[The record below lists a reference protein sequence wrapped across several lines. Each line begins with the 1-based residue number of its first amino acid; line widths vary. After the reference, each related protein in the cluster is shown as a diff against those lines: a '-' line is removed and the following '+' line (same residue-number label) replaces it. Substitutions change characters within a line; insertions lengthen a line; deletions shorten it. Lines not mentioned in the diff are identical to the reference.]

1 MTTLEASLEAP
12 LERARGLRSMRVLYF
27 LYFAGIG
34 AYFTFINVYYRSIG
48 LSGTEI
54 GLVNTL
60 PPLVAIIAATMWGM
74 VNDRL
79 GQPRLVLRISVPGII
94 LSALLLSQVRAFG
107 WIIVVACML
116 SFFNSATIPLM
127 DNTTLRL
134 LGDQRGHYGRY
145 RVLGSV
151 GFIIVSLSVGYVYAA
166 TGYVWIF
173 YSYAI
178 IMALFLLAASALPNE
193 RVRLAGSVWSG
204 LGTMIRQPAWMI
216 FAISAFLLWISNNG
230 TMAFIGIVV
239 EGMGGSAPLIGL
251 VWMASAIT
259 EIPIMLT
266 SDRLLKRGGP
276 TLLIGIAFA
285 LFILRATLFASMPT
299 PNWAPWIASLGGLAY
314 SLFWMSAVTYAN
326 DSAPDH
332 LKSTAQGLL
341 FSLLNLAG
349 MTGSLFSGWM
359 YDVAGPRGLFWAM
372 AAFATAGMVTF
383 VVGRVVFRN
392 RG

>member
-1 MTTLEASLEAP
+1 
-12 LERARGLRSMRVLYF
+12 MRILYF
-27 LYFAGIG
+27 LYFAAVG

-60 PPLVAIIAATMWGM
+60 PPIVAIIAATMWGM

-79 GQPRLVLRISVPGII
+79 GQPRLVLRISVPGVI
-94 LSALLLSQVRAFG
+94 LSALLLSQVRTFG
-107 WIIVVACML
+107 WITLVACL
-116 SFFNSATIPLM
+116 LAFFNSATIPLM

-134 LGDQRGHYGRY
+134 LGEERGHYGRY

-151 GFIIVSLSVGYVYAA
+151 GFIIVALSVGYIYEL

-178 IMALFLLAASALPNE
+178 IMGLFTLAVSGLPNE
-193 RVRLAGSVWSG
+193 RVRLSGSVLSG
-204 LGTMIRQPAWMI
+204 LGTMVRQPAWLV

-230 TMAFIGIVV
+230 TMSFIGIVV
-239 EGMGGSAPLIGL
+239 QSMGGSAPLIGL
-251 VWMASAIT
+251 VWMASALT

-276 TLLIGIAFA
+276 TLLIAIAFV
-285 LFILRATLFASMPT
+285 LFIVRAVLFALMPS
-299 PNWAPWIASLGGLAY
+299 PNWAPWVGSLGGLAY

-326 DSAPDH
+326 DSAPEH
-332 LKSTAQGLL
+332 LKSTAQGVL

-349 MTGSLFSGWM
+349 MVGSLFSGWM
-359 YDVAGPRGLFWAM
+359 YDAAGPRGLFWAM
-372 AAFATAGMVTF
+372 AAFATAGMVIF
-383 VVGRVVFRN
+383 VVGRVVFRG
-392 RG
+392 REAPGG

>member
-1 MTTLEASLEAP
+1 MTAVDASLEVP
-12 LERARGLRSMRVLYF
+12 LHRERGLRSMRTLYF
-27 LYFAGIG
+27 LYFAAVG
-34 AYFTFINVYYRSIG
+34 AYWTFINVYYRSIG

-60 PPLVAIIAATMWGM
+60 PPLVAIFAATMWGM
-74 VNDRL
+74 LNDRL
-79 GQPRLVLRISVPGII
+79 GQARLVLRISVPGVI

-107 WIIVVACML
+107 WIVVMACL
-116 SFFNSATIPLM
+116 LAFFNSATIPLM

-134 LGDQRGHYGRY
+134 LGEERGHYGRY

-151 GFIIVSLSVGYVYAA
+151 GFIIVSLGVGYIYEI
-166 TGYVWIF
+166 TGYQWIF
-173 YSYAI
+173 YSFAL
-178 IMALFLLAASALPNE
+178 IMGLFVLAASGLPNE
-193 RVRLAGSVWSG
+193 RVRLSGSVWGG
-204 LGTMIRQPAWMI
+204 LGTMVRQPAWLV

-239 EGMGGSAPLIGL
+239 QGMGGSAPLIGL
-251 VWMASAIT
+251 VWMASAVA

-276 TLLIGIAFA
+276 TLLISLAFVAFIVRAVLFA
-285 LFILRATLFASMPT
+285 LMPS
-299 PNWAPWIASLGGLAY
+299 PNWAPWVASLGGLAY

-326 DSAPDH
+326 DSAPEH

-349 MTGSLFSGWM
+349 MAGSLFSGWM

-372 AAFATAGMVTF
+372 AAFATAGMVIF

>member
-1 MTTLEASLEAP
+1 MTLIDASLEAP
-12 LERARGLRSMRVLYF
+12 LHRERGLRSMRILYF
-27 LYFAGIG
+27 LYFAGVG

-60 PPLVAIIAATMWGM
+60 PPIVAIIAATMWGM

-79 GQPRLVLRISVPGII
+79 GQPRLVLRISVPGVI
-94 LSALLLSQVRAFG
+94 LSVLLLSQVRTFG
-107 WIIVVACML
+107 WITLVACL
-116 SFFNSATIPLM
+116 LAFFNAATIPLM

-134 LGDQRGHYGRY
+134 LGEKRGHYGRY
-145 RVLGSV
+145 RVLGSF
-151 GFIIVSLSVGYVYAA
+151 GFIIVALSVGYIYEI

-173 YSYAI
+173 YSYAL
-178 IMALFLLAASALPNE
+178 IMVLFILAVGGLPNE
-193 RVRLAGSVWSG
+193 RVRLAGSVWGG
-204 LGTMIRQPAWMI
+204 LGTMVRQPAWLV

-230 TMAFIGIVV
+230 TMSFIGIVV
-239 EGMGGSAPLIGL
+239 ESMGGSAPLIGL

-276 TLLIGIAFA
+276 TLLIALAFGLFIIRAVLFA
-285 LFILRATLFASMPT
+285 LMPT
-299 PNWAPWIASLGGLAY
+299 PNWAPWVGSLGGLAY

-326 DSAPDH
+326 DSAPEH

-349 MTGSLFSGWM
+349 MAGSLFSGWM
-359 YDVAGPRGLFWAM
+359 YDVGGPRGLFWAM
-372 AAFATAGMVTF
+372 AAFATAGMVIF

-392 RG
+392 KG

>member
-1 MTTLEASLEAP
+1 MTAVDASLEVP
-12 LERARGLRSMRVLYF
+12 LHRERGLRSMRTLYF
-27 LYFAGIG
+27 LYFAAVG
-34 AYFTFINVYYRSIG
+34 AYWTFINVYYRSIG

-60 PPLVAIIAATMWGM
+60 PPLVAIFAATMWGM
-74 VNDRL
+74 LNDRL
-79 GQPRLVLRISVPGII
+79 GQARLVLRISVPGVI

-107 WIIVVACML
+107 WIVVMACL
-116 SFFNSATIPLM
+116 LAFFNSATIPLM

-134 LGDQRGHYGRY
+134 LGEERGHYGRY

-151 GFIIVSLSVGYVYAA
+151 GFIIVSLGVGYIYEI
-166 TGYVWIF
+166 TGYQWIF
-173 YSYAI
+173 YSFAL
-178 IMALFLLAASALPNE
+178 IMGLFVLAASGLPNE
-193 RVRLAGSVWSG
+193 RVRLSGSVWGG
-204 LGTMIRQPAWMI
+204 LGTMVRQPAWLV

-239 EGMGGSAPLIGL
+239 QGMGGSAPLIGL
-251 VWMASAIT
+251 VWMASAVA

-276 TLLIGIAFA
+276 TLLISLAFVAFIVRAVLFA
-285 LFILRATLFASMPT
+285 LMPS
-299 PNWAPWIASLGGLAY
+299 PNWAPWVASLGGLAY

-326 DSAPDH
+326 DSAPEH

-349 MTGSLFSGWM
+349 MAGSLFSGWM

-372 AAFATAGMVTF
+372 AAFATAGMVVF